1 MLETI
6 IVILICLVFGFSG
19 YWFSRGKVTTLQEYI
34 VARNSIGAP
43 LSTATF
49 VATGMGAWI
58 LFAPVETTINF
69 GLIALIGY
77 AVGGASPLIAFWF
90 LGPRLRLIMPN
101 GNTLAEYIGKR
112 FGGLA
117 GVIILIVMVF
127 YMFVFLSAELTAI
140 GQTIRIVAP
149 NIHILMVVSIIGLV
163 TTAYTSYGGLR
174 ASILTDG
181 IQFLII
187 CPLILVLFVATIY
200 SLGNPME
207 IVNNVNLYAGDKLD
221 LRNQSGIATGVALI
235 VAVLSANLFHQG
247 YWQRIFSARNDRDLK
262 MSLGISSVLVMPIIM
277 IAGSFGIMALSV
289 SETFTG
295 VPSVAMFDL
304 IQKQLPGIVGILVI
318 ILAIALVMSSM
329 DTLLNGIVSLAIPA
343 FSVVKNNNT
352 VLYLSRMLTVGVV
365 LPAIFIASREFSVL
379 YMFFI
384 ADLVAAA
391 FIVPVFTGMY
401 SKYTKGWM
409 VVVAGLSGIVGSLTF
424 FPKSDWSG
432 VVFDVLRLG
441 KDPSLMN
448 SFLSSLIIAGILVII
463 LGKIDRFIF
472 KTMPYDFDI
481 LSK

>member
-174 ASILTDG
+174 GSVLTDG

-187 CPLILVLFVATIY
+187 
-200 SLGNPME
+200 
-207 IVNNVNLYAGDKLD
+207 
-221 LRNQSGIATGVALI
+221 
-235 VAVLSANLFHQG
+235 
-247 YWQRIFSARNDRDLK
+247 
-262 MSLGISSVLVMPIIM
+262 
-277 IAGSFGIMALSV
+277 
-289 SETFTG
+289 
-295 VPSVAMFDL
+295 
-304 IQKQLPGIVGILVI
+304 
-318 ILAIALVMSSM
+318 
-329 DTLLNGIVSLAIPA
+329 
-343 FSVVKNNNT
+343 
-352 VLYLSRMLTVGVV
+352 
-365 LPAIFIASREFSVL
+365 
-379 YMFFI
+379 
-384 ADLVAAA
+384 
-391 FIVPVFTGMY
+391 
-401 SKYTKGWM
+401 
-409 VVVAGLSGIVGSLTF
+409 
-424 FPKSDWSG
+424 
-432 VVFDVLRLG
+432 
-441 KDPSLMN
+441 
-448 SFLSSLIIAGILVII
+448 
-463 LGKIDRFIF
+463 
-472 KTMPYDFDI
+472 
-481 LSK
+481 